1 MENLSH
7 SRNPNRSSLLPKKPY
22 NGNNNAGG
30 FSYNS
35 GKAANTTTTT
45 TYDDVFGGPPRFGA
59 PTLSP
64 RLEDYCEI
72 FAGFNGSSRA
82 AVSSIP
88 VLDLPLVDDRDVY
101 FDVRSQGFDYREV
114 FGGFNDLDSAPS
126 YEELFLQQRSPVVG
140 DGDSSDD
147 AWTPEEV
154 ESCSGGTEHSGKSPC
169 FSNGRDSYDSIDG
182 STEFN
187 ISYNKASQISGGD
200 TNMSS
205 SGVIR
210 VADLGAIPGYT
221 VAVDGTTK
229 LKKETGPSSVG
240 RGTSKFVFED
250 KYYSSEPFVTVSEI
264 GLKTHPTGIPPPSRA
279 APILKSDFRSS
290 ASNSKSTGSQGSA
303 DSSSPPFFDVEV
315 DANSAA
321 VREAMVKAEAK
332 LKSAKELLE
341 RKRDGART
349 TAKPTSTKNRITEEG
364 KSSHTAGLPVVKTN
378 IDVARKS
385 LRDKRG
391 SQSLSSQGSANSDG
405 NDEWKEANQ
414 FVELV
419 RTELPR
425 NADENSGGKD
435 VSVPLNAEFFDQELT
450 WAANVDWEKQ
460 RRRAK
465 GDREDHEARKL
476 QKHHGTRKV
485 ASRHK
490 RHENKLA
497 EKAPEEPKKEK
508 SRHVDMGTNLPDH
521 GGIVKHRNLLRPEE
535 NKLFTEKP
543 AKQKKELH
551 YEEKTK
557 GIQNQ
562 QSDKIPNRQAV
573 EKNQEFVYDWEQNAR
588 KLREALGN
596 ESTLEV
602 SLELNGNGKKMGMCG
617 ESETKLNEALKR
629 MEEETRT
636 KEACVKE
643 ENDRREREAFE
654 KAENEKRLKAALE
667 REEKERKIKEARE
680 KAENERR
687 AVEAREKAEQ
697 ELKMKEQQELELR
710 LKEAFEKEE
719 KNRRMREAREKA
731 DHERKMRVALEQ
743 EKERRIKEARE
754 KEENERRI
762 KEAREKAE
770 LEQRLKAT
778 LEQEEKERQIKECQ
792 EREENE
798 RRAKEVLE
806 QAEHERKLKEALE
819 QKEKERRLKET
830 REKEENEKKLK
841 EAIELEEKEKRLIEA
856 FERAEI
862 ERRLK
867 EDLEQEEMRMRLQE
881 AKEREERERLHR
893 ENQEHQEKER
903 KQHEYSGEESDEK
916 ERDACEM
923 EKTCETTKEAHGE
936 QSSNESLSDTLEE
949 DESIDNHK
957 SMNEQNEEEEGPRQR
972 ESMSQETCP
981 WKVFE
986 KNLKDASQKEGTNEL
1001 DAESRLF
1008 ERNEE
1013 TPQLGENGGYNQ
1025 QNGESSEE
1033 STSVTENIIGGKL
1046 QQKSKNSETSKDAS
1060 VPKRDNGLKTE
1071 VEERSEDDVGEDQ
1084 NVRKASV
1091 GRDQRNPEESKSAPK
1106 TSSGFRN
1113 HENKFTHQQER
1124 GNIYET
1130 QAGLNQD
1137 AKLERPFPSRV
1148 SVQREK
1154 EAERLK
1160 RERDLEM
1167 EQLRKVEEER
1177 EREREREKDRMAFD
1191 QRALADAR
1199 ERLEKA
1205 CAEAREKSLPDKLSM
1220 EARLR
1225 AERVAV
1231 ERATAEARERAAE
1244 KAAFEARERME
1255 RSVSDKQCQS
1265 SGFFGE
1271 RMERSVSDKQF
1282 QNSLSFGASRYQ
1294 NSTGTEAESPQRYT
1308 SRLERHRR
1316 TADRVAKAL
1325 AEKNMRDLVAQREQT
1340 ERIRIAETLD
1350 TEVKR
1355 WSSGKEG
1362 NIRALLSTL
1371 QYILGPES
1379 GWQPLPLTEV
1389 ITSAAVKRAYR
1400 KATLCVH
1407 PDKLQQRGANIHQK
1421 YICEK
1426 VFDLL
1431 KEAWNRFNSEE
1442 R

>member
-7 SRNPNRSSLLPKKPY
+7 SRNPNRSSSLPKKPY
-22 NGNNNAGG
+22 NGNNTTGG

-35 GKAANTTTTT
+35 GKTANTTTTT

-72 FAGFNGSSRA
+72 FSGFNGSSRA

-114 FGGFNDLDSAPS
+114 FGGFNDLDLAPS
-126 YEELFLQQRSPVVG
+126 YEELFLQQKSTTVVG

-187 ISYNKASQISGGD
+187 ISYNKASQISGGE

-229 LKKETGPSSVG
+229 LNKVTGPSSVG
-240 RGTSKFVFED
+240 RGTSRFVFED

-290 ASNSKSTGSQGSA
+290 ASNSKTTGSQGSV
-303 DSSSPPFFDVEV
+303 DSSSSPTFFDVEV

-321 VREAMVKAEAK
+321 VREAMLKAEAK

-341 RKRDGART
+341 RKRDVART
-349 TAKPTSTKNRITEEG
+349 TSTPSSTKNRIKEEG
-364 KSSHTAGLPVVKTN
+364 KSSYAAGLPVVKSN

-385 LRDKRG
+385 LKDKRG
-391 SQSLSSQGSANSDG
+391 SKSLSSQGSATSDG
-405 NDEWKEANQ
+405 NDEWKEANNQ
-414 FVELV
+414 YVELV

-435 VSVPLNAEFFDQELT
+435 VSSPLNAEFFDQELT

-476 QKHHGTRKV
+476 PKHSGTRKLS
-485 ASRHK
+485 SRHK

-497 EKAPEEPKKEK
+497 EKAPEEPKIEK
-508 SRHVDMGTNLPDH
+508 SRHVEMGNDLPDH
-521 GGIVKHRNLLRPEE
+521 GGIVKHRNLLKPEE

-543 AKQKKELH
+543 AKQKKELLC
-551 YEEKTK
+551 EEKTK
-557 GIQNQ
+557 RIQNQ
-562 QSDKIPNRQAV
+562 QLDKKTHQKAA
-573 EKNQEFVYDWEQNAR
+573 ETNQECVYDWEQNAR

-596 ESTLEV
+596 ESTLE
-602 SLELNGNGKKMGMCG
+602 
-617 ESETKLNEALKR
+617 
-629 MEEETRT
+629 
-636 KEACVKE
+636 
-643 ENDRREREAFE
+643 
-654 KAENEKRLKAALE
+654 
-667 REEKERKIKEARE
+667 
-680 KAENERR
+680 
-687 AVEAREKAEQ
+687 
-697 ELKMKEQQELELR
+697 
-710 LKEAFEKEE
+710 
-719 KNRRMREAREKA
+719 
-731 DHERKMRVALEQ
+731 
-743 EKERRIKEARE
+743 
-754 KEENERRI
+754 
-762 KEAREKAE
+762 
-770 LEQRLKAT
+770 
-778 LEQEEKERQIKECQ
+778 
-792 EREENE
+792 
-798 RRAKEVLE
+798 
-806 QAEHERKLKEALE
+806 
-819 QKEKERRLKET
+819 
-830 REKEENEKKLK
+830 
-841 EAIELEEKEKRLIEA
+841 
-856 FERAEI
+856 
-862 ERRLK
+862 
-867 EDLEQEEMRMRLQE
+867 EEMRMRLQE
-881 AKEREERERLHR
+881 AKERERLHR
-893 ENQEHQEKER
+893 ENQEHQENER

-949 DESIDNHK
+949 NESIDNDVSVNK
-957 SMNEQNEEEEGPRQR
+957 QKKEEEGTRQR
-972 ESMSQETCP
+972 ESMSAETCP

-986 KNLKDASQKEGTNEL
+986 KTLKDASQKEGTNEM
-1001 DAESRLF
+1001 DADTRLF

-1013 TPQLGENGGYNQ
+1013 TPRLGENGGCNQ
-1025 QNGESSEE
+1025 QNGESGEE

-1046 QQKSKNSETSKDAS
+1046 EQKSKNSETSKDAS
-1060 VPKRDNGLKTE
+1060 VLKRVSGLKTE
-1071 VEERSEDDVGEDQ
+1071 VEERLEDVVG
-1084 NVRKASV
+1084 V

-1106 TSSGFRN
+1106 TSYGFRN
-1113 HENKFTHQQER
+1113 HENKFTRQQER

-1137 AKLERPFPSRV
+1137 AKVERPLPSRV

-1225 AERVAV
+1225 AERAAV
-1231 ERATAEARERAAE
+1231 ERATSEARDRAAE

-1255 RSVSDKQCQS
+1255 RSVSDKQSQS

-1271 RMERSVSDKQF
+1271 RMEISLSDKQF
-1282 QNSLSFGASRYQ
+1282 QNSVSFGASRYQ
-1294 NSTGTEAESPQRYT
+1294 DSHGTEGESPQRCT
-1308 SRLERHRR
+1308 SRLERHQR

-1325 AEKNMRDLVAQREQT
+1325 AEKNMRDLVAQREQA

-1431 KEAWNRFNSEE
+1431 KEAWNRFNSEG